1 MELSMYAQ
9 PNSREEDV
17 MSANANS
24 QENVLHHVFRF
35 LALAFVAIL
44 AASAPYGAC
53 AAVVQEGFSTPKAA
67 VKALIDAI
75 KKNDNEALLRVLSA
89 DAEDVVDSGDAV
101 RDQQQRENFLSAYE
115 RKNSLVEERGRSV
128 LVIGESNWPFP
139 IPIVKKGNQ
148 WFFDASAGRE
158 ELLNRRIGQNE
169 LSTIQTLLAIVDAQ
183 REYASQDLN
192 GNGIREYAQS
202 FASNPGEHNGLY
214 WETKEGESPSPLGP
228 LVAAARSY
236 GYEEKQ
242 SSDEPSPYYGY
253 HYRILNAQGKHAAG
267 GAYDYVVNG
276 KMIGGFAVVA
286 FPARYGNSG
295 IMTFVVN
302 HDGVVY
308 QKDLGEDTEKSA
320 EEITAFDPDQ
330 TWKKAQ

>member
-44 AASAPYGAC
+44 AASAPYGAW
-53 AAVVQEGFSTPKAA
+53 ATVVQEGFSTPKAA

>member
-44 AASAPYGAC
+44 AASAPYGAW